1 MQAKGAS
8 PLVCNVYQQCIT
20 GIGDKYLDVIM
31 GAALSQLAGCKMP
44 VVHMQQHWSSH
55 THDRMVKFD
64 RNSNFSRVVSS
75 SSGEPLF
82 VTDQVCPSSNLSQWT
97 NGSCVRKGWHL
108 PLVVF
113 YPCGAKRPSWIME
126 SLLQRRDTPR
136 NVSLAAVYT
145 VMGRMAHSIRVLDCK
160 GLPHD
165 IGQRVGV
172 HLRRGDKVRDH
183 HDEWFAIYH
192 SVPAWLIANG
202 HRHVFLASDDQSFL
216 RDYASRL
223 SEAGFDVALPASG
236 ADALDDVCALMRT
249 RLVMMASLH
258 SNFVAL
264 SAVVA
269 RRRMV
274 VFNGTATSLL
284 DDFHRGWIEAGLLDV
299 EIAPMVQLQRESK
312 GLVWNLPKW
321 SV

>member
-31 GAALSQLAGCKMP
+31 GAALSQLSGCKMP

-126 SLLQRRDTPR
+126 SLLQRF
-136 NVSLAAVYT
+136 A
-145 VMGRMAHSIRVLDCK
+145 G
-160 GLPHD
+160 
-165 IGQRVGV
+165 VG
-172 HLRRGDKVRDH
+172 
-183 HDEWFAIYH
+183 
-192 SVPAWLIANG
+192 S
-202 HRHVFLASDDQSFL
+202 
-216 RDYASRL
+216 
-223 SEAGFDVALPASG
+223 ALPGSARRNAGRS
-236 ADALDDVCALMRT
+236 DTREHRQHEDYVWRALLRAQGVGELLYPR
-249 RLVMMASLH
+249 SLH
-258 SNFVAL
+258 A
-264 SAVVA
+264 SARERLAV
-269 RRRMV
+269 
-274 VFNGTATSLL
+274 LL
-284 DDFHRGWIEAGLLDV
+284 LTLHTC
-299 EIAPMVQLQRESK
+299 RER
-312 GLVWNLPKW
+312 
-321 SV
+321 